1 MPGQTRGPT
10 DHGMNDPAGG
20 TSRVS
25 ASKTLRGDVRV
36 GGPLG
41 GMIQRV
47 GRKARGSGPQAAG
60 EVWMACRFSV
70 MRERGGIGGCCGAW
84 VESGRTSL
92 AEASRGM

>member
-20 TSRVS
+20 TSGVS
-25 ASKTLRGDVRV
+25 ASKTLRGDARV
-36 GGPLG
+36 WGPLG

-47 GRKARGSGPQAAG
+47 GRKARGSGPQTAG

-70 MRERGGIGGCCGAW
+70 MRERGGIGGYCGAW